1 MCGFILSR
9 EMAVRIAFDMG
20 KREIHVLWNQREEIS
35 SGERRSAEMK
45 KGVSLILAAALML
58 SLAACGGGGGATS
71 DGENG
76 TSSATIITNEG
87 DTVTMTAQDLID
99 AYDSNEA
106 SFNKLYQYAEIQFT
120 GTISNIKVDTS
131 VIVEPGSVMAGQQK
145 IVFEEGWC
153 LVLSE
158 DNTTYDLADFNAG
171 DVVEVTTSIVGAPFD
186 TEFLQTVSDGNRVV
200 WLVGDD
206 IQLKEFVR
214 NDVVLHNCGI
224 ETVIE
229 PVEES

>member
-1 MCGFILSR
+1 M
-9 EMAVRIAFDMG
+9 RIAFDMG
-20 KREIHVLWNQREEIS
+20 KREIPVLWNQREEIS

-145 IVFEEGWC
+145 IGFEEGWC

>member
-1 MCGFILSR
+1 
-9 EMAVRIAFDMG
+9 
-20 KREIHVLWNQREEIS
+20 
-35 SGERRSAEMK
+35 MK
-45 KGVSLILAAALML
+45 KLLAFVLSAALML
-58 SLAACGGGGGATS
+58 PLAACGGGSNHSDTS
-71 DGENG
+71 A
-76 TSSATIITNEG
+76 ATIKTNEG
-87 DTVTMTAQDLID
+87 NTVTMTAEELID

-131 VIVEPGSVMAGQQK
+131 VIVEPGSVLSSQQK

-153 LVLSE
+153 LVLSK
-158 DNTTYDLADFNAG
+158 DNSTYDLADFNVG
-171 DVVEVTTSIVGAPFD
+171 DVVNVTSSIVGAPFD

-206 IQLKEFVR
+206 VPLKEFVR
-214 NDVVLHNCGI
+214 NDVVLYNCGI

-229 PVEES
+229 PVEE

>member
-1 MCGFILSR
+1 
-9 EMAVRIAFDMG
+9 
-20 KREIHVLWNQREEIS
+20 
-35 SGERRSAEMK
+35 MK
-45 KGVSLILAAALML
+45 KTLALFLAVALMP
-58 SLAACGGGGGATS
+58 SLAACGGENNTTNAESDTPNIDTS
-71 DGENG
+71 A
-76 TSSATIITNEG
+76 ATIIRNEG
-87 DTVTMTAQDLID
+87 GTVTMTAQDLID

-145 IVFEEGWC
+145 IIFEEGWC

-171 DVVEVTTSIVGAPFD
+171 DTVKVTSSIVGAPFD
-186 TEFLQTVSDGNRVV
+186 TDFLQTVSDGNRVV

-206 IQLKEFVR
+206 VQLKEFVR
-214 NDVVLHNCGI
+214 NDVVLYNCGI

-229 PVEES
+229 PVDA